1 MIVIIVP
8 AKAGSSRL
16 PNKNMA
22 MINGRPMIDYT
33 IDQALASRKTHDI
46 YISTDSD
53 EIEEYG
59 KGRGLKIIRR
69 ASSLGGETPLIDVY
83 RHTLKQIDNA
93 DISIVV
99 GLQPDHPDRNIS
111 VDEAIAYFESQ
122 GDQCDMLY
130 SIEKDGTKNGAHYVM
145 SKRYLLSGV
154 CVKKVKIV
162 DDCTNVHYDRDLKK
176 AAERLKV
183 RQKEKTGELENR

>member
-22 MINGRPMIDYT
+22 MINGYPMIDYT
-33 IDQALASRKTHDI
+33 IDQALASRRAHDI

-59 KGRGLKIIRR
+59 KGRGLKVIRR
-69 ASSLGGETPLIDVY
+69 DSSLGGETLLVDVY
-83 RHTLKQIDNA
+83 RHALKQINNT

-111 VDEAIAYFESQ
+111 VDEAITLFEGQ
-122 GDQCDMLY
+122 GGHHDLLY
-130 SIEKDGTKNGAHYVM
+130 SIEKNGAKNGAHHVM